1 MGKHRTISLPD
12 GIIRQVEKK
21 LEEDNYSS
29 IADFVKEAIRL
40 RLEALNG

>member
-1 MGKHRTISLPD
+1 MVKYRKISLPD

-21 LEEDNYSS
+21 LEGENYSS